1 MFLLDIVGIIR
12 PVVNASE
19 LIWYIRFIYVW
30 NLQLVYQ
37 IYLCLKFTV
46 GISDLFMFEIY
57 SWYIRFIYVWNLQ
70 LVYQIYLC
78 LKFTVL
84 K

>member
-1 MFLLDIVGIIR
+1 M
-12 PVVNASE
+12 
-19 LIWYIRFIYVW
+19 
-30 NLQLVYQ
+30 VYQ

-46 GISDLFMFEIY
+46 GISDVFMFEIY

-78 LKFTVL
+78 LKFIVGISDLFMFEIYSSKIMFFL
-84 K
+84 KGANLPLS